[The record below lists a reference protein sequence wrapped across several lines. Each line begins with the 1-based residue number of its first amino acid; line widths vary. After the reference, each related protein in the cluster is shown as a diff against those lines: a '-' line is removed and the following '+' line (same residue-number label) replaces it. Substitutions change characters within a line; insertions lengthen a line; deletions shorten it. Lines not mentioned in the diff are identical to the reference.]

1 MAEFVP
7 MVAAALAGGVVLGSL
22 ISLWNSWGV

>member
-1 MAEFVP
+1 MAEFAP
-7 MVAAALAGGVVLGSL
+7 MVAAAVAGGFVLGSL